1 MTFEIYPPEL
11 SEIDAKYLID
21 PRFIY
26 KNLERMLPLGS
37 ISCLYH
43 VGAGENVSVS
53 MQELDLKNGMKL
65 KIEGLPKTGLS
76 QLFNQLCYFVAAL
89 EVGKLQ
95 FPVSG
100 LRSVESGL
108 LACDIPKIV
117 ALLQRREYFRAKAPP
132 DRAFKSLIF
141 YAVGKEMIGDIIDIS
156 DRGLQLDLRMG
167 STEMGIGTIWKNC
180 SLERLTAKT
189 EKFDLIIRNI
199 RPSQVE
205 SSRIRVGCELYEPT
219 KLNLNEFFS
228 TRSAIQNARLNH
240 RINYWYQDLS
250 WS

>member
-1 MTFEIYPPEL
+1 MFL
-11 SEIDAKYLID
+11 AYLLL
-21 PRFIY
+21 F
-26 KNLERMLPLGS
+26 
-37 ISCLYH
+37 
-43 VGAGENVSVS
+43 
-53 MQELDLKNGMKL
+53 
-65 KIEGLPKTGLS
+65 TGLTLS
-76 QLFNQLCYFVAAL
+76 GVAIYYSVFGLTAIFSAAVIPIIIMGSAL

-100 LRSVESGL
+100 LKSVESGL

-189 EKFDLIIRNI
+189 AKFDLIIRNI
-199 RPSQVE
+199 RQSQVE